1 VSAPGQ
7 QPLPFAPQPTPIRA
21 AYLRARLHKVEAAI
35 RTMAPLG
42 VAARWSG
49 ADFELSGLN
58 NLAPADRELIE
69 KLQPQIARHLAEPGA
84 DDPEHLLDVLDIEV
98 EVVDDPEQARRVIAE
113 LPRSIGLDIETQ
125 PRIPGPPPAL
135 RLTKSGRRYVDQ
147 PPADTS
153 GDALSPFRAR
163 VRLVQA
169 YDPNKR
175 VAFIFDM
182 QTLRFDDL
190 SGLFDRQVLAHS
202 MFEAMLLGAQGIELP
217 HLVDTVQLASLRL
230 GAAHGVRKLG
240 NVAHAELGIDLPK
253 DQGASYWA
261 AKNLSDQQLVYAGT
275 DAAVCYLAGKEMWR
289 QLGARERKAFELAN
303 RAVPAIARMRLRGL
317 PFDPAA
323 HAETMARWQAEYA
336 EAREAFRELTGGEV
350 PAKAPDTRAWLAA
363 RLPAEAIA
371 TWARTRTGL
380 LSVEAAELTRMALE
394 WPEIRPLVAVRKA
407 EKKLTT
413 FGQSLLDMIEP
424 STGRLHGDYF
434 LPTVSGRLSCR
445 RPNLQ
450 QLTGEVKAA
459 VIRRADSC

>member
-1 VSAPGQ
+1 
-7 QPLPFAPQPTPIRA
+7 
-21 AYLRARLHKVEAAI
+21 
-35 RTMAPLG
+35 MAPPG

-182 QTLRFDDL
+182 QALRFDDL
-190 SGLFDRQVLAHS
+190 AGLFDRQVLAHS
-202 MFEAMLLGAQGIELP
+202 MFEAMLLGANGIELP

-240 NVAHAELGIDLPK
+240 NVVRAELAIDLPK

-261 AKNLSDQQLVYAGT
+261 AKNLSDQQLVYAEPMPRSAT
-275 DAAVCYLAGKEMWR
+275 SPVRRC
-289 QLGARERKAFELAN
+289 GADSERA
-303 RAVPAIARMRLRGL
+303 
-317 PFDPAA
+317 
-323 HAETMARWQAEYA
+323 
-336 EAREAFRELTGGEV
+336 
-350 PAKAPDTRAWLAA
+350 
-363 RLPAEAIA
+363 
-371 TWARTRTGL
+371 
-380 LSVEAAELTRMALE
+380 
-394 WPEIRPLVAVRKA
+394 
-407 EKKLTT
+407 
-413 FGQSLLDMIEP
+413 
-424 STGRLHGDYF
+424 
-434 LPTVSGRLSCR
+434 SGRRSSWPTARFR
-445 RPNLQ
+445 RSP
-450 QLTGEVKAA
+450 GCDCAA
-459 VIRRADSC
+459 YRSIRQRTPIPWRVGSWSTPTPARDSAS